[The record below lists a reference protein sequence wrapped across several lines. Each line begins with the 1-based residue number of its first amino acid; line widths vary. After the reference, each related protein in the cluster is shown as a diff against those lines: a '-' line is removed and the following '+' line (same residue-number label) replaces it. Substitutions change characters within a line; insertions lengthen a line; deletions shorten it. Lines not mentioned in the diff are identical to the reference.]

1 MVVALL
7 TTMSRNHFRLLTL
20 GRLALLT
27 PAGEED
33 DSLGKQRRRLALLA
47 VLALRRR
54 PLPRDALVE
63 MFWGDQDEARAR
75 HSLDNALS
83 HLRRVLGGEVIAKRQ
98 ADISLAMDAPLSV
111 DAVELAEAVA
121 AHEYGRAVALY
132 GGTFLHGVHIEG
144 SPRFDHWVDGERQR
158 LEALFLE
165 ACQQECLALA
175 RARRWPECGALAA
188 RWLEVAPLSTD
199 AALYRLNALKA
210 PGTREA
216 DLAALA
222 EYERIQA
229 RLEREYELAPDK
241 AVTAL
246 ARDISARLEAS
257 GEASAEPSA
266 PAAVAAAPDET
277 ATAGAPVVTHAVPS
291 GEDGAVPVPAGA
303 GSGGRGSI
311 RRSGLAAAAPY
322 LLAGLGVVTA
332 LALTIT
338 ASRRADRAPDRSLVA
353 AGVLGPR
360 ERLLV
365 ADFENHTADSSLG
378 VVLTHALRV
387 DLAQS
392 RAIRVVSPSTVRDVL
407 GRMKR
412 PATTPLNDSVAR
424 EIAVREGIK
433 AVVAGDVAMVGSRY
447 VLSAELLAAETG
459 EVLAAGRET
468 ADDSTQL
475 VPTVDRLSQRIRE
488 RIGESLA
495 SIRATPP
502 LKRVTTSSL
511 EALRKHSLAIRA
523 YYVEGDEPKAIALWE
538 AAVALDSTFAL
549 AHQGLAV
556 VLSNRTYH
564 RARAVEEWT
573 KAFRHRAQLTDRER
587 HLVEGAYYLRV
598 TGEYDKAAAAY
609 RALLDVIPDDQ
620 TALNNLGNA
629 YAEMHDFARAEQ
641 AYRQAIERDS
651 ANSFIPYT
659 NVLHLQI
666 AFGRLAEAETTLARA
681 VAKFPGNNAVE
692 SFAVG
697 LLAARGDY
705 AGAEAALRVEREAL
719 APAGADAFAR
729 SAIVSAT
736 LAVLQ
741 GKLREADR
749 HLREA
754 AAIQE
759 ERGAARE
766 AVDVVTLAG
775 FLDVWFRDAPE
786 RGIARVQAAL
796 AKHPLA
802 KVHPLDRPYLPLAS
816 FFALAGEPA
825 RARALVAEYEAI
837 DPVLRRREEPA
848 RHAALGAIALAERRP
863 GDAVAE
869 FQLADRG
876 PCPVCALPDLGRAY
890 DAAGMTDS
898 AVAVFERYS
907 RHRLTPLM
915 NTPRYVSYEASRPG
929 IYKRLGELY
938 EDRGD
943 RQRAAQY
950 YERFV
955 ELWKDADPELRPV
968 LDEVRRRVAR
978 LSEER

>member
-1 MVVALL
+1 
-7 TTMSRNHFRLLTL
+7 
-20 GRLALLT
+20 
-27 PAGEED
+27 
-33 DSLGKQRRRLALLA
+33 
-47 VLALRRR
+47 
-54 PLPRDALVE
+54 
-63 MFWGDQDEARAR
+63 
-75 HSLDNALS
+75 
-83 HLRRVLGGEVIAKRQ
+83 
-98 ADISLAMDAPLSV
+98 
-111 DAVELAEAVA
+111 
-121 AHEYGRAVALY
+121 
-132 GGTFLHGVHIEG
+132 
-144 SPRFDHWVDGERQR
+144 
-158 LEALFLE
+158 
-165 ACQQECLALA
+165 
-175 RARRWPECGALAA
+175 
-188 RWLEVAPLSTD
+188 
-199 AALYRLNALKA
+199 
-210 PGTREA
+210 
-216 DLAALA
+216 
-222 EYERIQA
+222 
-229 RLEREYELAPDK
+229 
-241 AVTAL
+241 
-246 ARDISARLEAS
+246 
-257 GEASAEPSA
+257 
-266 PAAVAAAPDET
+266 
-277 ATAGAPVVTHAVPS
+277 
-291 GEDGAVPVPAGA
+291 
-303 GSGGRGSI
+303 
-311 RRSGLAAAAPY
+311 
-322 LLAGLGVVTA
+322 
-332 LALTIT
+332 
-338 ASRRADRAPDRSLVA
+338 
-353 AGVLGPR
+353 
-360 ERLLV
+360 
-365 ADFENHTADSSLG
+365 
-378 VVLTHALRV
+378 
-387 DLAQS
+387 
-392 RAIRVVSPSTVRDVL
+392 
-407 GRMKR
+407 
-412 PATTPLNDSVAR
+412 
-424 EIAVREGIK
+424 
-433 AVVAGDVAMVGSRY
+433 
-447 VLSAELLAAETG
+447 
-459 EVLAAGRET
+459 
-468 ADDSTQL
+468 
-475 VPTVDRLSQRIRE
+475 
-488 RIGESLA
+488 
-495 SIRATPP
+495 
-502 LKRVTTSSL
+502 
-511 EALRKHSLAIRA
+511 
-523 YYVEGDEPKAIALWE
+523 
-538 AAVALDSTFAL
+538 
-549 AHQGLAV
+549 
-556 VLSNRTYH
+556 
-564 RARAVEEWT
+564 
-573 KAFRHRAQLTDRER
+573 
-587 HLVEGAYYLRV
+587 
-598 TGEYDKAAAAY
+598 
-609 RALLDVIPDDQ
+609 
-620 TALNNLGNA
+620 
-629 YAEMHDFARAEQ
+629 
-641 AYRQAIERDS
+641 
-651 ANSFIPYT
+651 
-659 NVLHLQI
+659 
-666 AFGRLAEAETTLARA
+666 